1 MKKTANIS
9 IGKKLNIII
18 ISICCT
24 GVALLAGFTY
34 YRSSSLQR
42 ATALENAQNLTE
54 KYARQ
59 IEAWIESVMDEARTL
74 AGILEQYESVDVS
87 IRRELYSSMLKGLLE
102 KNKDYLGIW
111 TCWEPNALDGADAD
125 YINSKGSD
133 NTGRFVP
140 YWNRGSGQLMLE
152 PVVGYDDAGEGDFYQ
167 VPLRSGH
174 ESIIDPY
181 FYTIGDRK
189 FLLTTVSVPVKKNGQ
204 TIGVVGIDI
213 EVSQLQQLVEQI
225 KPYETG
231 IAAIF
236 SNKGIV
242 VAHFDKSKL
251 GKNMR
256 ETEHA
261 VVGNAAN
268 AFADAVA
275 AGEPYYL
282 SVRSKQIKSTLQ
294 TIAIPIVL
302 GNSITPWSF
311 ATGIPMNKVLAPVT
325 SMLYFT
331 IFIGVLVLIIISITT
346 MFISKKIT
354 TPIRKTAMMLKDISE
369 GNGDLTKRLEV
380 TSHDEIG
387 DMAMYFNNFI
397 QKLQGLIKS
406 IMQSADSIANSAS
419 SLSTAST
426 QIASNTEEISS
437 QTTSVATSTEQA
449 TMNVKQVSS
458 SAEEMS
464 RSTFAVA
471 AAIEQMS
478 SSLNEVSKNCQKE
491 LTIASE
497 ANRYAQKSK
506 DVMNQLGAT
515 AKSISRIIDLIGDIA
530 DQTNLLALNAT
541 IEAASAG
548 EAGKGFNVVA
558 AEVKELAKQTS
569 DATQEIK
576 KQIDE
581 IQLNTG
587 SAVNTI
593 EEVTRV
599 IEEVNLISQNIVSA
613 VEEQSATINEI
624 SKNVNGVNTEAKEV
638 SRNVAESASG
648 LSEVSAK
655 MGAVSN
661 SLADTTQGVVSV
673 KTNASD
679 LSILSEELKKLLSQF
694 KV

>member
-1 MKKTANIS
+1 MKKTATIS
-9 IGKKLNIII
+9 IGKKLNVLV

-24 GVALLAGFTY
+24 GIALLSGFTY

-42 ATALENAQNLTE
+42 ATAMENAQNLTE

-59 IEAWIESVMDEARTL
+59 IESEIETVMDEARTL
-74 AGILEQYESVDVS
+74 AGVMEQYERVEVS
-87 IRRELYSSMLKGLLE
+87 KRRELYNSLLKGLLE

-111 TCWEPNALDGADAD
+111 TCWEPNALDGADAK
-125 YINSKGSD
+125 YINSNGSD

-140 YWNRGSGQLMLE
+140 YWNRGSGQIMLD
-152 PVVGYDDAGEGDFYQ
+152 PVIGYENAGEGDFYQ
-167 VPLRSGH
+167 TPLRSGH

-189 FLLTTVSVPVKKNGQ
+189 FLLTTISIPIKKGGQ

-231 IAAIF
+231 ISAIL

-256 ETEHA
+256 ETEKA
-261 VVGNAAN
+261 VVGNAADN
-268 AFADAVA
+268 FADAVA
-275 AGEPYYL
+275 AGKPYYL
-282 SVRSKQIKSTLQ
+282 SIHSKQLKSTLQ
-294 TIAIPIVL
+294 TIAVPVVL

-311 ATGIPMNKVLAPVT
+311 AIGIPMNKVLAPVT

-331 IFIGVLVLIIISITT
+331 ITIGILVLIFISIAI

-354 TPIRKTAMMLKDISE
+354 TPIRITAMMLKDISE

-397 QKLQGLIKS
+397 QKLQGLIQS

-419 SLSTAST
+419 SLSTISN

-437 QTTSVATSTEQA
+437 QTTSVAASTEQA
-449 TMNVKQVSS
+449 TVNVKQVSS

-464 RSTFAVA
+464 GSTHAVA
-471 AAIEQMS
+471 AAIEEMS
-478 SSLNEVSKNCQKE
+478 ASLNEVSKNCQKE

-506 DVMNQLGAT
+506 EVMNQLGAT
-515 AKSISRIIDLIGDIA
+515 AESISHIIEIIGDIA

-576 KQIDE
+576 TQIDE

-587 SAVNTI
+587 SAVHTI

-599 IEEVNLISQNIVSA
+599 IEEVNMISQNIVSA
-613 VEEQSATINEI
+613 VEEQSATVNEI
-624 SKNVNGVNTEAKEV
+624 SRNVNGVNTGAKEV

-655 MGAVSN
+655 IGAVSN
-661 SLADTTQGVVSV
+661 SLADTAQGVVSV

-679 LSILSEELKKLLSQF
+679 LSQLSDGLKKLLSQF
-694 KV
+694 KI